1 MEKHEETK
9 ETPPSSSGLGHWP
22 FKPAARVR
30 IPLGAPVFKIGWVR
44 SSEGERLPYEQKV
57 VGSSPAAP
65 TKWKK

>member
-1 MEKHEETK
+1 MKK
-9 ETPPSSSGLGHWP
+9 IVTPPSSSGLGHWP

-30 IPLGAPVFKIGWVR
+30 IPLGAPDFSKKKVMKAEWVR

-65 TKWKK
+65 TK